1 MRWTLSSSVVFS
13 LPLLLVTGILVFF
26 PISSLVAGSFWSNY
40 PGYPGEWTLK
50 NYLEAF
56 SDPVLPTLLVNSL
69 VYAGG
74 STVLATALAVV
85 YAFITIRTDTPG
97 RGVLSYLPYV
107 DLITPALLSNI
118 AWIYLLHP
126 RVGIIN
132 NFLQQAF
139 GPEAP
144 TLNIFSMPGMIF
156 VTGMNTFSLVYLGI
170 SSALK
175 TMNPEFEDASRICGA
190 GIGRTS
196 VLVTL
201 RLAMPAIFS
210 MALLNFIIV
219 LEVFETPSMIGIPA
233 NVPVFMSV
241 IYNYVSWRVPPLTG
255 HASAL
260 AVILLMLVI
269 TLTMLYRR
277 YTKRIEK
284 YAVITGKGHKPNVVS
299 LGRWRYLT
307 FLLVFSYAMLLIVV
321 PLFVVTILSFKIF
334 WDPNNIFGDFTI
346 KNYLELLDHPVL
358 TSSIV
363 NSTFFS
369 IASATILV
377 FLISIIVY
385 ISRRLK
391 TRGMSVVEN
400 VTMLPQSY
408 PGLVL
413 ALGLLW
419 GYISLP
425 IGIYGTPAI
434 LVIAYVTR
442 FMPHITRLF
451 SGVVI
456 QFHQELE
463 ESARVCGSSFIS
475 TIRRIVLPL
484 LKPSLLSAW
493 VYAFI
498 VSFREL
504 SASVLLVSPGTEVV
518 SVFLWGLWV
527 NGEDR
532 QFAAAIVIMVCIL
545 TAIITFV
552 TLLSRLLKT
561 KLVITRRV

>member
-1 MRWTLSSSVVFS
+1 MYWLRHSSEVFS
-13 LPLLLVTGILVFF
+13 LPLLLVIGILVFF
-26 PISSLVAGSFWSNY
+26 PISSLVAGSLWSSY

-56 SDPVLPTLLVNSL
+56 SDPSLPTLFINSL
-69 VYAGG
+69 VYAAG
-74 STVLATALAVV
+74 SSMLATVLAVI

-97 RGVLSYLPYV
+97 RGILSYLPYI

-126 RVGIIN
+126 KIGIIN
-132 NFLQQAF
+132 NFLHKIF
-139 GPEAP
+139 GPDIP
-144 TLNIFSMPGMIF
+144 VLNIFSMPGMIF
-156 VTGMNTFSLVYLGI
+156 VTGMNTFSIAYLGV

-175 TMNPEFEDASRICGA
+175 TMNPELEDASRTCGA
-190 GIGRTS
+190 GIGKTS
-196 VLVTL
+196 IIITL
-201 RLAMPAIFS
+201 RLAMPAILS

-219 LEVFETPSMIGIPA
+219 LEVFETPSMIGVPA

-241 IYNYVSWRVPPLTG
+241 IYNYVSWSIPPRTG
-255 HASAL
+255 HATAL
-260 AVILLMLVI
+260 AVILFIVVL
-269 TLTMLYRR
+269 TLTTLYRR
-277 YTKRIEK
+277 YTKRTEK
-284 YAVITGKGHKPNVVS
+284 YAVITGKGHNPNVIS

-307 FLLVFSYAMLLIVV
+307 FLMVFSYATLLIIV
-321 PLFVVTILSFKIF
+321 PLLIVTILSFKIF
-334 WDPNNIFGDFTI
+334 WDPDNIFGDFTY
-346 KNYLELLDHPVL
+346 KNYLEVFEHPVFL
-358 TSSIV
+358 QSII
-363 NSTFFS
+363 NSTLFS
-369 IASATILV
+369 VTSATILV
-377 FLISIIVY
+377 FLISTVVY
-385 ISRRLK
+385 LSRRLK
-391 TRGMSVVEN
+391 IRGVSSVESVS
-400 VTMLPQSY
+400 MLPLSY

-425 IGIYGTPAI
+425 LGIYGTPAI

-456 QFHQELE
+456 QIHQELE
-463 ESARVCGSSFIS
+463 ESSRVCGSSFMS
-475 TIRRIVLPL
+475 SIRRIVLPL

-504 SASVLLVSPGTEVV
+504 SASVLLVSPGTEVI
-518 SVFLWGLWV
+518 SVFLWGLWI

-532 QFAAAIVIMVCIL
+532 QFAAAIVILVSIL
-545 TAIITFV
+545 TGIITFV
-552 TLLSRLLKT
+552 ILMSRLLKIR
-561 KLVITRRV
+561 LVITRRV

>member
-1 MRWTLSSSVVFS
+1 MHWIRFSNVFFS
-13 LPLLLVTGILVFF
+13 LPLLLVIGFLVFF

-40 PGYPGEWTLK
+40 PGYPGKWTLK

-56 SDPVLPTLLVNSL
+56 SDPALPTLLVNSL
-69 VYAGG
+69 VYAAG
-74 STVLATALAVV
+74 STILATILALV

-97 RGVLSYLPYV
+97 RGVLSLLPYI
-107 DLITPALLSNI
+107 DLITPALLSNV

-132 NFLQQAF
+132 NFLQQVF
-139 GPEAP
+139 GPETP

-170 SSALK
+170 SSSLK

-190 GIGRTS
+190 GIRKTS
-196 VLVTL
+196 LLVTL
-201 RLAMPAIFS
+201 RLMMPAIFS

-219 LEVFETPSMIGIPA
+219 LEVFETPSIIGVPA

-241 IYNYVSWRVPPLTG
+241 IYNYIAWRVPPLTG

-260 AVILLMLVI
+260 AVILLTLVI
-269 TLTMLYRR
+269 TLTTLYRR
-277 YTKRIEK
+277 YTKRSEK
-284 YAVITGKGHKPNVVS
+284 YAVITGKGHNPNVIY

-307 FLLVFSYAMLLIVV
+307 FFLVFSLALLLTAV
-321 PLFVVTILSFKIF
+321 PLFVVTVLSFKVF
-334 WDPNNIFGDFTI
+334 WDPNNIFGDLTI
-346 KNYLELLDHPVL
+346 KNYLEVFENPVL
-358 TSSIV
+358 TVSII
-363 NSTFFS
+363 NSTLFS
-369 IASATILV
+369 IASATILT
-377 FLISIIVY
+377 FLISTCTY
-385 ISRRLK
+385 ISRRSK
-391 TRGMSVVEN
+391 TRGASVVES
-400 VTMLPQSY
+400 VSMLPQSY
-408 PGLVL
+408 PGLIL

-425 IGIYGTPAI
+425 LGIYGTPAI

-442 FMPHITRLF
+442 FMPHITRIF

-456 QFHQELE
+456 QIHQELE
-463 ESARVCGSSFIS
+463 ESARVCGSSPMS
-475 TIRRIVLPL
+475 SIRRIVLPL

-518 SVFLWGLWV
+518 SVFLWGLWI

-545 TAIITFV
+545 TGIIAFV
-552 TLLSRLLKT
+552 TLMSRLLKT